1 MTDTTNSFMEKAT
14 LNYMINP
21 VYDAYNKDSIF
32 KKHTNHNV
40 NKEEQKF
47 YKKRIVSITR
57 DLFKDN
63 EHPEYL
69 QNIHTAYIHH
79 IIQYIKLIDTK
90 DILQEEYNALEIKNP
105 INCCDVNPDTI
116 AIANECVYNIKPKA
130 VTLDNFVTKTPTT
143 KTKNIKPPRKK
154 NINLKNPDL
163 KHKGLKTKQRKA
175 DTST

>member
-1 MTDTTNSFMEKAT
+1 MEKAT

-21 VYDAYNKDSIF
+21 IYEACHKDTNL
-32 KKHTNHNV
+32 KKHINNDV

-57 DLFKDN
+57 DLFKEN
-63 EHPEYL
+63 EYPEYL
-69 QNIHTAYIHH
+69 QTLHTAYIHH

-90 DILQEEYNALEIKNP
+90 DILQEEYHTLETTNP
-105 INCCDVNPDTI
+105 INDRDLNPDTI
-116 AIANECVYNIKPKA
+116 SMANTGVYNIKPKA

-154 NINLKNPDL
+154 NINLKNPHL
-163 KHKGLKTKQRKA
+163 KHKGIKSKTKHSKA
-175 DTST
+175 ETSTEASKKT